1 MAARTVFAAGAS
13 RLAPGASQLRRAR
26 GGRSRTGSH
35 TVIAWVF
42 MLPFGILF
50 LLFTAVPTVASLA
63 TSLTDMRSTDL
74 RSPFNVDFVGLENY
88 LTLLRDQEF
97 ARSVLNTL
105 VFVAVGVPLTMLAGF
120 TLALALDSG
129 IRRFR
134 SVFRGL
140 FYAPVVTNVVSV
152 ALIWQ
157 YAFNQSGTVN
167 EVLAK
172 LGFAGPNWLGDVHLA
187 MPVVILLGIWR
198 NFGTAMLL
206 FLAGLQAVP
215 EDVIEAAAIDGAKPL
230 RRLWSITLPLLMRT
244 TLLVSVLLSVFY
256 LQVFDE
262 PYLLTNGGPLGS
274 TESMSLYIYNQFG
287 FGNFGVSSAGSFVL
301 LVFVVVFSAVQF
313 RLLRPRS

>member
-1 MAARTVFAAGAS
+1 MAEPTTVSSGAS
-13 RLAPGASQLRRAR
+13 RLRRTR
-26 GGRSRTGSH
+26 GRRSH
-35 TVIAWVF
+35 TAIGWAF
-42 MLPFGILF
+42 MLPFGIVF
-50 LLFTAVPTVASLA
+50 LLFTAVPIVASLA
-63 TSLTDMRSTDL
+63 TSLTDMRSTDM
-74 RSPFNVDFVGLENY
+74 RTPFGVDFVALANY
-88 LTLLRDQEF
+88 VTLLGDSQF
-97 ARSVLNTL
+97 LKAVLNTV
-105 VFVAVGVPLTMLAGF
+105 VFVAVGVPLTMLVGF
-120 TLALALDSG
+120 ILALALDSG

-134 SVFRGL
+134 TTFRGL
-140 FYAPVVTNVVSV
+140 FYAPVVTNIVSV

-206 FLAGLQAVP
+206 FLAGFQAVP
-215 EDVIEAAAIDGAKPL
+215 ESVLEAAAIDGAGPL
-230 RRLWSITLPLLMRT
+230 RRLWSITLPLLMPT
-244 TLLVSVLLSVFY
+244 TLLVSVLLSVFF

-262 PYLLTNGGPLGS
+262 PYLLTDGGPLGS
-274 TESMSLYIYNQFG
+274 TESIALYTYNQFG
-287 FGNFGVSSAGSFVL
+287 FGNFGVSSAASYVL

>member
-1 MAARTVFAAGAS
+1 
-13 RLAPGASQLRRAR
+13 
-26 GGRSRTGSH
+26 
-35 TVIAWVF
+35 
-42 MLPFGILF
+42 MLPFGIVF
-50 LLFTAVPTVASLA
+50 LLFTAVPIVASLA
-63 TSLTDMRSTDL
+63 TSLADMRSTDM
-74 RSPFNVDFVGLENY
+74 RTPFGVDFVALANY
-88 LTLLRDQEF
+88 GTLLGDSQF
-97 ARSVLNTL
+97 LKAVLNT
-105 VFVAVGVPLTMLAGF
+105 VIFVAVGVPLTMLVGF

-134 SVFRGL
+134 TTFRGL
-140 FYAPVVTNVVSV
+140 FYAPVVTNIVSV

-206 FLAGLQAVP
+206 FLAGFQAVP
-215 EDVIEAAAIDGAKPL
+215 ESVLEAAAIDGAGPL
-230 RRLWSITLPLLMRT
+230 RRLWSITLPLLMPT
-244 TLLVSVLLSVFY
+244 TLLVSVLLSVFF

-262 PYLLTNGGPLGS
+262 PYLLTDGGPLGS
-274 TESMSLYIYNQFG
+274 TESIALYTYNQFG
-287 FGNFGVSSAGSFVL
+287 FGNFGVSSAASYVL

>member
-1 MAARTVFAAGAS
+1 MGTPRVRRTRG
-13 RLAPGASQLRRAR
+13 RR
-26 GGRSRTGSH
+26 GH
-35 TVIAWVF
+35 TAIGWAF
-42 MLPFGILF
+42 LLPFGIVF
-50 LLFTAVPTVASLA
+50 LLFTAVPIVASLA
-63 TSLTDMRSTDL
+63 ASLTDMRSTDL
-74 RSPFNVDFVGLENY
+74 RTPLGVDFVGLANY
-88 LTLLRDQEF
+88 LALLGDDRF
-97 ARSVLNTL
+97 VRSVLNTV

-120 TLALALDSG
+120 VLALALDSG

-134 SVFRGL
+134 TTFRGL

-157 YAFNQSGTVN
+157 YAFNQNGTVN
-167 EVLAK
+167 QVLGA

-206 FLAGLQAVP
+206 FLAGLQSVP
-215 EDVIEAAAIDGAKPL
+215 EDVIEAAAVDGAGRL
-230 RRLWSITLPLLMRT
+230 RRLWSVTLPLLTPT

-262 PYLLTNGGPLGS
+262 PYLLTDGGPLGS
-274 TESMSLYIYNQFG
+274 TESIALYTYNQFG
-287 FGNFGVSSAGSFVL
+287 FGNFGVSSAASYVL
-301 LVFVVVFSAVQF
+301 LILVAVFSAVQF